1 MSNRSLLFLCSLIL
15 SLSFPVYS
23 ADYYVSSSK
32 GKDTNAGTKKSPWK
46 TIARINQEVFANGD
60 KILFKRGNV
69 FRGEIKSYKVQP
81 GLSFGA
87 YGTGENPVISGSLP
101 ITKWKPTTHK
111 ALPPN
116 VYEADVSKLITVD
129 KKGKENTLEHL
140 FVDGKLMTIARYPNV
155 NKPTDEN
162 WLKVGKGAGTNS
174 FTDSTLANYSRPDG
188 YWKDAR
194 LRIRTY
200 SWYYRVFK
208 ITNYKATSGKITAK
222 GLGKQL
228 PEWGYFLDD
237 KLEELDHPG
246 EWYYDAATKKVY
258 FYPLANTN
266 PNKLLIEGTTYGI
279 GLTISQREN
288 NTIVED
294 LTFRHFTSIGL
305 SLANSDSILVR
316 NCRFEYNNRGISI
329 WQMTHSLI
337 TNNTLNNQFSIGI
350 IFNGDKALDMKHS
363 TIVEKNEINN
373 TGMMPV
379 YCKRYEGTCAGVGM
393 NVFGK
398 GQYLRQ
404 NTVNKTGWTGIYL
417 KAGGHHL
424 VENNVV
430 KNALSLINDGGA
442 ISIGSD
448 ANTIRGN
455 FLIESIGNVGESNGC
470 ADLNKTPC
478 THHPSYGMGIG
489 SDSKFKRNLIENNT
503 IANNPDIG
511 IRLNAFTD
519 SVVRNNT
526 LYNNDPQI
534 RVEDTMGI
542 SRNNI
547 LKGNIIYSLAPEQL
561 GLVLTGTI
569 EHGTFNNKFFCNPY
583 QDIIFERKNSRYS
596 LADWRAA
603 FPTYEKN
610 ATVCNIRLNEYNVTN
625 ASGINLLTTT
635 NFQMTLQTSKST
647 ASLTDRFSLQKDQRY
662 RLKFNALGS
671 AKGSVRVRVNHAP
684 PGEKWDV
691 LKESTFAYDS
701 TNKENELVF
710 SVPYDTNQA
719 LLNFSSI
726 KKDDNGAD
734 RLSLDNIFVETV
746 NATLNDASKQSALFT
761 NTTELEKIISLEGT
775 VYQDLEGKEVST
787 NLVLPPFSSKIL
799 NYVSGRKPPRL
810 GNLHP
815 LSMILELNGRTVNVT
830 WGINSEAEGYRL
842 YYAPKPYTGP
852 DSIRSIDVKNQA
864 SFSVELPPEFPSA
877 VSFYVAVKA
886 YNKLGESDYSNI
898 ESFITP

>member
-15 SLSFPVYS
+15 SLSFPAYS
-23 ADYYVSSSK
+23 ADYYLSTSR
-32 GKDTNAGTKKSPWK
+32 GKDTNAGTKKAPWK
-46 TIARINQEVFANGD
+46 TIERINQETFASGD
-60 KILFKRGNV
+60 KIFFKRGEV
-69 FRGEIKSYKVQP
+69 FRGEIKSYKIQP
-81 GLSFGA
+81 NLSFGA
-87 YGTGENPVISGSLP
+87 YGTGDNPVISGSLP
-101 ITKWKPTTHK
+101 ITKWKPTTHG
-111 ALPPN
+111 ALPAN
-116 VYEADVSKLITVD
+116 VYEADVSSLITVD
-129 KKGKENTLEHL
+129 AKGNENTLEHL
-140 FVDGKLMTIARYPNV
+140 FVNGELMTIARYPNV
-155 NKPTDEN
+155 DKPSDAN
-162 WLKVGKGAGTNS
+162 WLKVGKSAGTDS

-222 GLGKQL
+222 GLGNQL

-258 FYPLANTN
+258 LYPLANKD
-266 PNKLLIEGTTYGI
+266 PNRQLIEGTTYRI
-279 GLTISQREN
+279 GLTISQQEN
-288 NTIVED
+288 NTVVED

-305 SLANSDSILVR
+305 SLANSDSVLVR
-316 NCRFEYNNRGISI
+316 NCLFEYNNKGISV
-329 WQMTHSLI
+329 WQMTNSLI
-337 TNNTLNNQFSIGI
+337 TGNTLNNQFSIGV
-350 IFNGDKALDMKHS
+350 IFNGDKTLDMKNS

-373 TGMMPV
+373 TGMIPV
-379 YCKRYEGTCAGVGM
+379 YCKRYEGTCYGIGM

-404 NTVNKTGWTGIYL
+404 NTINKTGWTGIYL

-424 VENNVV
+424 VEHNVV

-470 ADLNKTPC
+470 MNLNKTPC
-478 THHPSYGMGIG
+478 AHHSSYGMGIG
-489 SDSKFKRNLIENNT
+489 SDSKFTRNLIEDNT

-534 RVEDTMGI
+534 RVEDTMGF
-542 SRNNI
+542 SRSNVFE
-547 LKGNIIYSLAPEQL
+547 GNIAYSLTPEQR
-561 GLVLTGTI
+561 GLVLTGTV
-569 EHGTFNNKFFCNPY
+569 EHGTFDNKFFCNPY
-583 QDIIFERKNSRYS
+583 QDIIFERKSSSYS
-596 LADWRAA
+596 LADWRTA

-610 ATVCNIRLNEYNVTN
+610 ATVCNIGLNEYNVTN

-635 NFQMTLQTSKST
+635 NFQMALQTSKST
-647 ASLTDRFSLQKDQRY
+647 ALLTNRFSLQKDQQY

-671 AKGSVRVRVNHAP
+671 AEGSVRVRVNHAP
-684 PGEKWDV
+684 SGETWDV
-691 LKESTFAYDS
+691 LKESIFAYNS

-719 LLNFSSI
+719 LLNFSST
-726 KKDDNGAD
+726 KKDENGAD
-734 RLSLDNIFVETV
+734 SLSLDNIFVETV
-746 NATLNDASKQSALFT
+746 NATLNDASKQSTLFT
-761 NTTELEKIISLEGT
+761 NTTEHEKIISLEGT
-775 VYQDLEGKEVST
+775 VYKDLEGQEVST
-787 NLVLPPFSSKIL
+787 SLILQPFSSKIL
-799 NYVSGRKPPRL
+799 NYVSGRKPPTL
-810 GNLHP
+810 GNLRP
-815 LSMILELNGRTVNVT
+815 LSMTLELNGRTVSVT
-830 WGINSEAEGYRL
+830 WEISAEAEGYRL

-852 DSIRSIDVKNQA
+852 ASIKSIDVKSQA
-864 SFSVELPPEFPSA
+864 SFSVELPSEFPSDSA
-877 VSFYVAVKA
+877 FYVAVKA